1 MNRFERQIPVFSQK
15 GQEKIFDSSIAVVG
29 CGGLG
34 CNVITQLA
42 LAGVGHLIIVD
53 FDTISE
59 SNLNRQFVHSGKYG
73 KKTNSMKEWVSKIS
87 SESEVTVFD
96 ERICSDNTADIIT
109 KADIVV
115 DCTDNNDSRLI
126 LNDTILRNN
135 IPLVHGAVEGMF
147 GQITVIIPGETPCLG
162 CFLGK
167 GTNSSL
173 SVGACV
179 SVIGSIQSMET
190 LKLITGKGDILKG
203 RLLTVNMEK
212 NIFEIVDIK
221 RKRNCIHC
229 QTYFH

>member
-1 MNRFERQIPVFSQK
+1 MNRFERQIPVFGQK
-15 GQEKIFDSSIAVVG
+15 GQKEILNSSVAVIG

-59 SNLNRQFVHSGKYG
+59 SDLNRQFVHSGKCG
-73 KKTNSMKEWVSKIS
+73 KKTKSMKEWVSKIS
-87 SESEVTVFD
+87 SESEIIVFD
-96 ERICSDNTADIIT
+96 ERICRDNTANIIA

-126 LNDTILRNN
+126 LNDIILQNN
-135 IPLVHGAVEGMF
+135 IPMVYGAAEEMF
-147 GQITVIIPGETPCLG
+147 GQITVVIPGKTPCLG
-162 CFLGK
+162 CFLGND
-167 GTNSSL
+167 TNSSP

-179 SVIGSIQSMET
+179 SVIGSLQAMEA
-190 LKLITGKGDILKG
+190 LKLITGKGNILKG

-221 RKRNCIHC
+221 RRKNCAHC
-229 QTYFH
+229 QTYFY